1 MQVFSKI
8 NLDLL
13 RPSVQVIVNAKQNDK
28 ASRFIQA
35 NLWEGGQ
42 PFAPG
47 SVLATFRVLKPDGTA
62 AFYDT
67 NENGDPAIT
76 LSGNIAT
83 IELVEQVLTVPGD
96 VAAELN
102 LYTADGEKLTSF
114 TFTIRV
120 QASVLND
127 AEISSSDY
135 FNVLTNTLA
144 QAQAAADRAEAAAD
158 RAEDLS
164 GELVKSVNGQ
174 APDSSGAVSID
185 VGVLEVNNQTPD
197 AEGAV
202 TIDVGVM
209 TVNNQTPDEN
219 GNVNVQAGVTSVFG
233 REGAVTAEPGDYDIT
248 QITGAKRENLLINA
262 WFLNPVNQRGETS
275 YLRNGY
281 TIDMWKT
288 ANASTEV
295 SLTANGIKVVQTY
308 TSQPRIIQLTE
319 TVFPAGTTMTVSAIM
334 KGDGINAPKI
344 QVSKVFSSDTIFI
357 GEANNDEWQMVT
369 GTFVTELEGAPSV
382 ALYCST
388 NNENHPVL
396 EVASAKLELGEGQTL
411 AHQDADGNWVFNGI
425 PNYAEELAKCQRYFY
440 AVRTTGNNMLATA
453 IANTTTNLLFAMPL
467 PVPMRANP
475 AASYSNLSYSKSG
488 GSAGSAPSSVSP
500 ISTINNETAIRTLML
515 GGSFTTGTP
524 YALILTDGGYLY
536 LDANL

>member
-1 MQVFSKI
+1 MQRTTFFQM
-8 NLDLL
+8 NL
-13 RPSVQVIVNAKQNDK
+13 PGVN
-28 ASRFIQA
+28 
-35 NLWEGGQ
+35 
-42 PFAPG
+42 
-47 SVLATFRVLKPDGTA
+47 
-62 AFYDT
+62 
-67 NENGDPAIT
+67 DPAYIEAINANT
-76 LSGNIAT
+76 RKIDSLLSEVPQSFSVETKGYYST
-83 IELVEQVLTVPGD
+83 VEELQAAHPTGSDGDAYIVGTGEDAAVYAWTPSGWANVGKVQGPTGADGAEGPQGPQGPAGPQGPQGPQGPAGASGVLT
-96 VAAELN
+96 
-102 LYTADGEKLTSF
+102 
-114 TFTIRV
+114 
-120 QASVLND
+120 
-127 AEISSSDY
+127 
-135 FNVLTNTLA
+135 
-144 QAQAAADRAEAAAD
+144 
-158 RAEDLS
+158 
-164 GELVKSVNGQ
+164 VNGQ
-174 APDSSGAVSID
+174 APDSA
-185 VGVLEVNNQTPD
+185 
-197 AEGAV
+197 
-202 TIDVGVM
+202 
-209 TVNNQTPDEN
+209 

-233 REGAVTAEPGDYDIT
+233 REGAVVAEAGDYDIT

-295 SLTANGIKVVQTY
+295 SLTENGIKVVQTY

-369 GTFVTELEGAPSV
+369 STFVTELEGAPSV

-388 NNENHPVL
+388 NNENPPVL
-396 EVASAKLELGEGQTL
+396 EVAAAKLELGEGQTL
-411 AHQDADGNWVFNGI
+411 VRNDADGNWVFNGI

-475 AASYSNLSYSKSG
+475 AASYSNLLYSKSG
-488 GSAGSAPSSVSP
+488 GSTGSAPSSVSP